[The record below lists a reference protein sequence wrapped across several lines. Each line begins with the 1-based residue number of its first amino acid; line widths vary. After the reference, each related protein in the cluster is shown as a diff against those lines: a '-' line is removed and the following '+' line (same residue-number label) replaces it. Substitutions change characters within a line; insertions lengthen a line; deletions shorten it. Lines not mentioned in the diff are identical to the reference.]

1 MFNITFIIDKE
12 IMIRI
17 RYNLQ
22 KKNEPSSIIMI
33 SINWGTPERIQKSTG
48 LTIPTKNWDSD
59 RYRVKNHNHSLQL
72 NLVLSKIEEE
82 LSKYYYELISMGEV
96 VTKKKLNDRYL
107 ELRNHGVQNDK
118 RGLTLLEVFKKF
130 KEEYKIDGSRPAPK
144 TLEKYQTTIGKIIKY
159 EKEKNTKLS
168 FHDINSDF
176 YESFLE
182 FLMGIGNNNN
192 TINTELRVL
201 KKFMK
206 WSREKKYHNNKD
218 YKSFKMLKGITKN
231 KSVLSVE
238 ELKGFENYVPITAD
252 EEFTRLF
259 VLTNCAM
266 GFRAGDLLNMIKEYD
281 IKEGI
286 QSIIQKK
293 TQSKQMVNIDST
305 VIERIERMKELNT
318 DRITIDVVN
327 RNMKKIAKKL
337 GFNRIERVASQV
349 GNRTIY
355 ENVKRYELMSSHVC
369 RRTFVTLSMMNNIP
383 IPKIMKFSGHSTLRA
398 FQIYL
403 SNIDYVDNK
412 PIKGLW

>member
-1 MFNITFIIDKE
+1 MFNIMFIYGNS

-22 KKNEPSSIIMI
+22 KKSEPSSIIMI
-33 SINWGTPERIQKSTG
+33 SINWGTSERIQKSTG
-48 LTIPTKNWDSD
+48 LTIPTENWNSN
-59 RYRVKNHNHSLQL
+59 RYRVKNHTHSLQL

-159 EKEKNTKLS
+159 EKEKKTTLS
-168 FHDINSDF
+168 FHDINADF

-206 WSREKKYHNNKD
+206 WSREKKYHNN
-218 YKSFKMLKGITKN
+218 
-231 KSVLSVE
+231 
-238 ELKGFENYVPITAD
+238 
-252 EEFTRLF
+252 
-259 VLTNCAM
+259 
-266 GFRAGDLLNMIKEYD
+266 
-281 IKEGI
+281 
-286 QSIIQKK
+286 
-293 TQSKQMVNIDST
+293 
-305 VIERIERMKELNT
+305 
-318 DRITIDVVN
+318 
-327 RNMKKIAKKL
+327 
-337 GFNRIERVASQV
+337 
-349 GNRTIY
+349 
-355 ENVKRYELMSSHVC
+355 
-369 RRTFVTLSMMNNIP
+369 
-383 IPKIMKFSGHSTLRA
+383 
-398 FQIYL
+398 
-403 SNIDYVDNK
+403 
-412 PIKGLW
+412 